1 MLNGILLSAI
11 CAALKDS
18 SAIEVRVRVLAAGVS
33 NSMESIDLANLR
45 RWKPYL
51 DDLKRKRIGASK
63 KRWTVRDR
71 IGTVREA
78 YARTAETLKSV
89 LSDFIVSLKFSR
101 SAYSPDA
108 EKQIIQAMGW
118 RTIQV
123 SRAGLLIER
132 LTVPGLLEAIDKRD
146 TTAIMSVLTSEG
158 ARIFDKGEADRI
170 IEQLSVPAI
179 RFALERCE
187 VHDLPRLSVTK
198 AIAGPGGTK
207 AILYPRVFKALTR
220 TAAMGRS
227 PPKSSLQNPPPF
239 AGKTIRRC
247 CRWRAA
253 LSRASP

>member
-1 MLNGILLSAI
+1 
-11 CAALKDS
+11 
-18 SAIEVRVRVLAAGVS
+18 VRVLAAGVS

-51 DDLKRKRIGASK
+51 DDLKRKRISASK

-78 YARTAETLKSV
+78 YARTASETLKSV

-179 RFALERCE
+179 RFALERRE
-187 VHDLPRLSVTK
+187 
-198 AIAGPGGTK
+198 
-207 AILYPRVFKALTR
+207 ALTPSAGVFAVDFGAEA
-220 TAAMGRS
+220 TA
-227 PPKSSLQNPPPF
+227 
-239 AGKTIRRC
+239 
-247 CRWRAA
+247 
-253 LSRASP
+253 